1 MTSNNTRREFLQ
13 SVGATGIA
21 TISTWADEESVTSLN
36 AVDLLIPAS
45 EVPTGFKQQPTPES
59 NLFIDALYAADPGT
73 TSADIAVQAYWK
85 GGEQTRPKWVLSSLA
100 IVADD
105 SILRET
111 LEDAVGQSYGTYV
124 EEYAAETN
132 IWIQFERTRTQTSQ
146 ASEWRVNIIEQSDCF
161 NQYTGAGHIFTD
173 LMHLQFFGNVVLAT
187 LAFGPTDTGPSVDS
201 LVDQYATVQHT
212 RYDNHGATQ

>member
-21 TISTWADEESVTSLN
+21 TIPIRADEEAVTSLD

-45 EVPTGFKQQPTPES
+45 EVPTGFKQQPTPDS
-59 NLFIDALYAADPGT
+59 NSFIDALYAADPGT
-73 TSADIAVQAYWK
+73 TSADIAVQGYWK
-85 GGEQTRPKWVLSSLA
+85 GGEQTDPEWVLSSLA

-105 SILRET
+105 SIPRET
-111 LEDAVGQSYGTYV
+111 LEDAVGQSYDKYV
-124 EEYAAETN
+124 EEYDAETTD
-132 IWIQFERTRTQTSQ
+132 WIQFEQTRTQTSQ
-146 ASEWRVNIIEQSDCF
+146 ASEWRFTITEQSNCF

-187 LAFGPTDTGPSVDS
+187 LAFGPTDTGPPVDS
-201 LVDQYATVQHT
+201 LVDQYATVQRT